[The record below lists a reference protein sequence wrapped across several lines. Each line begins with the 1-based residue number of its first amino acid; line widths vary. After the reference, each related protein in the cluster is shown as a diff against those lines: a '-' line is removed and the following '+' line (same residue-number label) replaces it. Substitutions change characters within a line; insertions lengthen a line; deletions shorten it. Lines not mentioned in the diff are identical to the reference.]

1 MTVSLKRLG
10 LALLLTGLAATPC
23 SAAPFSFD
31 TTPGRLSK
39 DVVPRDYRIAI
50 VPDIARR
57 RIDGTETIVLDVR
70 APVRTIRFDS
80 LNERLRDVR
89 FDGRRVTAVASDDA
103 SQLTTIRLARVATR
117 GRHTLAFAYVGR
129 LETEPRGLFVHPY
142 ARPDGT
148 QARLLSTQLESIDA
162 RRMFPGWD
170 EPAFRATFAL
180 TATVPA
186 GWAAIGNMPIVKRV
200 VHGGLATVTFARTPP
215 MASYL
220 LEFTA
225 GDLVA
230 LHARSGPTT
239 IGVWAVRGSE
249 SQGAYALASAQ
260 TILADYGEYFGTPYP
275 LPKLDLIAIPGGFPG
290 AMENWG
296 AITFDAGLL
305 LAPPD
310 APLAV
315 RQQIFGDYLAHEMA
329 HLWTGDLVTTAWWDD
344 IWLNESFANWRAASE
359 TDARFPAWQWWETQ
373 DGDKEIAM
381 DADARR
387 SSHAIVQPHL
397 DERMADAAFDGPIT
411 YSKGQAFLRM
421 LEAYVTPDRFRDG
434 MRRYIHAHAYSNATS
449 SDLYAALHAA
459 SGLDVASFARGW
471 TEQAGF
477 PLVSVHASCDAN
489 GARTIVLAQQ
499 RFLAGGGAP
508 DRARWAIPLNV
519 RSGSGAT
526 QRLLFR
532 DDGMRVAAGRCDE
545 PLTVNAGSVGFYRVA
560 YDDATL
566 AANTRGF
573 ATFSEPEKIVLL
585 DDQWALAESGAAPL
599 ASYLGF
605 VAAVGSD
612 PDERV
617 WEQVLSALDTIAR
630 AERGTPGETAYL
642 AFARRIVA
650 PLAARIGWDPVP
662 GEAAADANLRAPLL
676 EKLGDWNDA
685 ATLAE
690 ARVRFE
696 RMRAGGGPAD
706 PDLRGVAVRLVAR
719 GADAATFDVLAG
731 LARAATSDDD
741 RAMYYAAIMQVRDP
755 LLVAR
760 ALSLAVSPEIPASL
774 ASDRFDWVL
783 AAAATQPAA
792 AWATFCA
799 HAPQLL
805 APLGSTAPET
815 AAEALPATFWRGV
828 PLPTISAWLDAH
840 LPTERTIGIP
850 RGIERAEDLLMQ
862 TPALVAGADAYVAG
876 SRSGTSA
883 RMSSSSGIASRNA
896 PTTLGSNPKPDS
908 FSICSTAMLTD
919 AASRHGRREVKAENV
934 SATATTRANCGIA
947 TPWSPTG

>member
-1 MTVSLKRLG
+1 MTVLPKRLG
-10 LALLLTGLAATPC
+10 LALLLTVLAAAPC
-23 SAAPFSFD
+23 AAAPFSFD
-31 TTPGRLSK
+31 TTPGRLPKS
-39 DVVPRDYRIAI
+39 VVPRSYRIAI

-57 RIDGTETIVLDVR
+57 RIDGTESVVLEVR
-70 APVRTIRFDS
+70 SPVRTIELDS

-89 FDGRRVTAVASDDA
+89 FDGRRVAAVASDDA
-103 SQLTTIRLARVATR
+103 AQLTTIRLAHTAKR
-117 GRHTLAFAYVGR
+117 GRHTLAFAYTGR
-129 LETEPRGLFVHPY
+129 LETEPRGLFIQSY

-148 QARLLSTQLESIDA
+148 EARLLTTQLESIDA
-162 RRMFPGWD
+162 RRVFPGWD

-186 GWAAIGNMPIVKRV
+186 RWAAIGNMPVAKRV
-200 VHGGLATVTFARTPP
+200 VHGRLAMVTFAPTPP

-230 LHARSGPTT
+230 LHARSGRTA
-239 IGVWAVRGSE
+239 IGLWTVRGMQSE
-249 SQGAYALASAQ
+249 GAFALASAQ
-260 TILADYGEYFGTPYP
+260 TILADYGAYFGTPYP

-296 AITFDAGLL
+296 AITFDASLL
-305 LAPPD
+305 LAPPG
-310 APLAV
+310 APLEL
-315 RQQIFGDYLAHEMA
+315 RQSIFGDYLAHEMA

-359 TDARFPAWQWWETQ
+359 TDARYPAWHWWEAQ
-373 DGDKEIAM
+373 DGDKETAM

-434 MRRYIHAHAYSNATS
+434 MRRYMRAHAYSNATS

-459 SGLDVASFARGW
+459 SGLDIAAFARSW

-477 PLVSVHASCDAN
+477 PLVSVRASCDAS
-489 GARTIVLAQQ
+489 GARTIVLAQR
-499 RFLAGGGAP
+499 RFLSSGT
-508 DRARWAIPLNV
+508 DRDGTRWAIPLNV
-519 RSGSGAT
+519 RSGSGPAE
-526 QRLLFR
+526 RLLVTG
-532 DDGMRVAAGRCDE
+532 DGTRAAAGRCDE
-545 PLTVNAGSVGFYRVA
+545 PLTVNASGVGFYRVA

-566 AANTRGF
+566 AANARAF
-573 ATFSEPEKIVLL
+573 ATLPEPDKIVML

-599 ASYLGF
+599 ASYLGL
-605 VAAVGSD
+605 VVAVGD
-612 PDERV
+612 DRDERV
-617 WEQVLSALDTIAR
+617 WEQVFSALDAIAV
-630 AERGTPGETAYL
+630 AERGTPGEAAYL
-642 AFARRIVA
+642 AFARGVIA
-650 PLAARIGWDPVP
+650 PLAARIGWDAVA
-662 GEAAADANLRAPLL
+662 GESAADANLRAPLL
-676 EKLGDWNDA
+676 ERLGDWNDA

-690 ARVRFE
+690 ARARFA
-696 RMRAGGGPAD
+696 RMQAGDGPAD
-706 PDLRGVAVRLVAR
+706 ADLRAVIVRLVAR
-719 GADAATFDVLAG
+719 GADEPTFDELLG
-731 LARAATSDDD
+731 HARAARNDDE
-741 RAMYYAAIMQVRDP
+741 RAMYYGALMGARDP
-755 LLVAR
+755 ALVTR
-760 ALSLAVSPEIPASL
+760 ALDLTVAPDIPASL
-774 ASDRFDWVL
+774 ASDRFGWL
-783 AAAATQPAA
+783 LTAAETQPAA

-799 HAPQLL
+799 HAPLLL
-805 APLGSTAPET
+805 APQGSSGPEAA
-815 AAEALPATFWRGV
+815 AAELPATFWRGV
-828 PLPTISAWLDAH
+828 PLSTIAAWLHAH

-850 RGIERAEDLLMQ
+850 RGIEVAEDLLMQ

-896 PTTLGSNPKPDS
+896 PTTLGSNPKPAS

-919 AASRHGRREVKAENV
+919 AASRHGRRDVNAENV